1 MALSPALARLD
12 ALASPP
18 LSQWLAANAERVTT
32 LMRRAVQ
39 EARAAQKSVVDSTRE
54 VAYTSRMQS
63 TSSASPSS
71 SKMADPRFHSYSVE
85 QLRNHHRLE
94 GRILRAEDGTRAV
107 NIGWDKW
114 RIEPA
119 GSEGV
124 DAAATSANH
133 VWIAEHGP
141 WAVEAHGPP
150 YKAHSE
156 VVYLD
161 LDGTG
166 RKVYLA
172 TASKYEVAEYEKAI
186 KAWEKAGKPSTGAPR
201 RPTLFYVEHKG
212 VQHAIAPT
220 AWYGVTDAV
229 SWYLVGEP
237 RPTRRAEAAKA
248 ADRRALSP
256 GAAAALDAM
265 VLHVLPDVDPSY
277 RTYSLTVT
285 DLWRE
290 LTENR
295 ENVFARLHN
304 DSKIGQYPWEVA
316 FTPQGDDD
324 KLFEDAAYSS
334 RLGERLIAGSLRRL
348 VAGKWAAEHYREGRG
363 DSVKGYVCG
372 PRVLSRKDVEAATGY
387 GSPMSKAD
395 RAADEAEK
403 RLRSRSS
410 SSYGYLSTPEYKALS
425 AARDAVRAARA
436 AVAHPAAEP
445 PALPALASA
454 VARLAEVAES
464 VP

>member
-1 MALSPALARLD
+1 MSTPGETAISRLRDAASPALRAWLREGENAGHVVAAMRD
-12 ALASPP
+12 ALDTA
-18 LSQWLAANAERVTT
+18 RV
-32 LMRRAVQ
+32 A
-39 EARAAQKSVVDSTRE
+39 
-54 VAYTSRMQS
+54 AYTSRMQS
-63 TSSASPSS
+63 TSSASPASS
-71 SKMADPRFHSYSVE
+71 SPGPKLASDRLHTYTAE
-85 QLRNHHRLE
+85 QLRQMYHKV
-94 GRILRAEDGTRAV
+94 GMILRADDGARV
-107 NIGWDKW
+107 ICIGHREWRFESPGTYGTDKNAT
-114 RIEPA
+114 I
-119 GSEGV
+119 V
-124 DAAATSANH
+124 DDAW
-133 VWIAEHGP
+133 VAEHGP
-141 WAVEAHGPP
+141 WRTEAFAPGLPRF
-150 YKAHSE
+150 AE

-166 RKVYLA
+166 RKVRVA
-172 TASKYEVAEYEKAI
+172 HASKYEVAEYEKAY
-186 KAWEKAGKPSTGAPR
+186 KAWEKAGKPQGSAPR
-201 RPTLFYVEHKG
+201 SPSLFYVTHKG
-212 VQHAIAPT
+212 IEHAFHPAR
-220 AWYGVTDAV
+220 WYGVTNAVEWERVGDA
-229 SWYLVGEP
+229 

-285 DLWRE
+285 DIWRE

-295 ENVFARLHN
+295 SNVFYRMHN

-324 KLFEDAAYSS
+324 KLFEDADYSS

-348 VAGKWAAEHYREGRG
+348 LAGKWAAEHYREGRG
-363 DSVKGYVCG
+363 YSVKGYVRG
-372 PRVLSRKDVEAATGY
+372 PRALSRKDVEAATGY
-387 GSPMSKAD
+387 NSPMSKAD

-425 AARDAVRAARA
+425 AARDAVRAAHA
-436 AVAHPAAEP
+436 AVAHPVAEP

-454 VARLAEVAES
+454 VARLAEVAGS